1 MPKIHRQLNIANSR
15 STGHCAGKI
24 INWKKNRP
32 HSHTDIRNG
41 VHTHTIIYSQVVP
54 SSSPAGKFSPREGY
68 CIEGCFLG
76 NKSGGAYGGNPRAM
90 MAFLQLTIIWHVCEC
105 DISVFWKKCPC
116 HLSTDTVYGRH
127 VRLYL
132 RVPSLQSSC
141 QVILLA
147 NPHLSSVH
155 FHIGRKRLNMTWT
168 HCCTE
173 VCGCL
178 GLTPGFG

>member
-15 STGHCAGKI
+15 SIRHCAGKI

-105 DISVFWKKCPC
+105 DISVSWKSVLVICP
-116 HLSTDTVYGRH
+116 LIQIMVDTFACICVCLPFSRA
-127 VRLYL
+127 VKLY
-132 RVPSLQSSC
+132 
-141 QVILLA
+141 
-147 NPHLSSVH
+147 
-155 FHIGRKRLNMTWT
+155 F
-168 HCCTE
+168 
-173 VCGCL
+173 
-178 GLTPGFG
+178 